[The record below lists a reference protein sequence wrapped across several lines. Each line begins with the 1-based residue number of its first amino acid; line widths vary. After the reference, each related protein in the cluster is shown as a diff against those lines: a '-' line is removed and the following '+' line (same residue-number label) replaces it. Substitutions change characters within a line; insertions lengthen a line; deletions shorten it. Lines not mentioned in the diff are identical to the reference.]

1 MSTQSR
7 QTIYLNV
14 VFHLAVCGNTKG
26 GGIICM
32 KKLLS
37 SNCNVTKYFLPKEA
51 KLAKVEYLINV
62 VNSI

>member
-1 MSTQSR
+1 MSTQSW

-14 VFHLAVCGNTKG
+14 VFHLAVCGKSGNTKG

-32 KKLLS
+32 EKLLS
-37 SNCNVTKYFLPKEA
+37 SNCNVTKYFLPKEP
-51 KLAKVEYLINV
+51 EYLINV